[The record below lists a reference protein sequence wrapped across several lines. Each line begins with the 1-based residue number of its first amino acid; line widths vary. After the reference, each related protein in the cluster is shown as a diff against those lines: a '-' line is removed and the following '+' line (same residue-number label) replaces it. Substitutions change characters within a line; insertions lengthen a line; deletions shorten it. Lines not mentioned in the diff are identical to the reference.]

1 MTAPHT
7 RRISRSLSVGL
18 FQKHGELTNA
28 QFCGLVGVNIH
39 KSGKALSVLRK
50 SGVIVNIGGKRV
62 GRYRLALEGE
72 IVNPPKPG
80 ECPDGIVIG
89 AIRAMPL
96 LESCWGGA

>member
-1 MTAPHT
+1 MTA
-7 RRISRSLSVGL
+7 RISRSLSVSV
-18 FQKHGELTNA
+18 FEKHGELTNA

-39 KSGKALSVLRK
+39 KSGKVLSVLRK
-50 SGVIVNIGGKRV
+50 NGVIVNIGGKRI

-89 AIRAMPL
+89 ALAARPVL
-96 LESCWGGA
+96 QSCWGGA